1 MMRHCQVRNSPR
13 NIEPNNCFLLIWML
27 INHFLD
33 FPNTP
38 TKLQKSM
45 LPVEVTSTEVTS
57 DNENDKSVYEAHLS
71 SNLQKV
77 SLKMNEKEGR
87 C

>member
-1 MMRHCQVRNSPR
+1 
-13 NIEPNNCFLLIWML
+13 
-27 INHFLD
+27 
-33 FPNTP
+33 
-38 TKLQKSM
+38 M